1 MDQLSD
7 RLSRLSP
14 EQLAELIQRVRGTQ
28 GAGAP
33 ASSIPRRAGAGPYP
47 LSFAQQRLWFVQQLD
62 PAGTAYNM
70 VGAVRLEGAL
80 DAAALQRAL
89 DAVVERHDALR
100 TTITARDGEAM
111 QAVAERM
118 PVPLEIE
125 ELQALPAEERDGA
138 AAARARREQARG
150 FDLAAGPPLR
160 ATLLRLAPE
169 RHVLL
174 LAMHHLVGDGWS
186 RGIIVRE
193 IAEVYA
199 AAVTGREP
207 RLAELPVRY
216 TDYAAWQRERMRG
229 ELLERE
235 LGWWKATL
243 AGAPEALE
251 LPADHARPPVQSFA
265 GGTYR
270 FRLPAG
276 AVESLRALGR
286 EEDATLF
293 MALLAAYKALLAR
306 YTGQADLVVGT
317 PVANRGRHEVQG
329 VVGFFANTLALRTEL
344 GGDPTFR
351 EVLRRVRDT
360 ALGAYA
366 HEELPFERLVEE
378 LHPRR
383 DLSRNPVFQVMFL
396 LDESP
401 LRPFRLPG
409 VELVPVEVE
418 SGASMFDLTLGIEAG
433 DDGFAARLE
442 YAAELFDAATVERMA
457 ERFCVLLRGIAADPD
472 ARLSDLPLAVA
483 DERARIA
490 GWNATERDYPA
501 DLFVHDLF
509 AAQAARTPDAAAL
522 VHRGERMAYGELEA
536 RANRLA
542 NRLRGLGVRPETRVG
557 VCMERSP
564 ELIVALLAV
573 LKAGGAYVP
582 LDPAYPRGRLRGMI
596 EDARIAL
603 VLTTSDVADRLPEE
617 VRECESARVRKWDGG
632 ADAARAIRIDRIL
645 PGIDAESA
653 GAPRVDLHP
662 DHLSHVI
669 FTSGST
675 GRPKGVM
682 VRHRS
687 TAVLVHW
694 MREIVADDE
703 RACMLGSTSVGF
715 DVSVA
720 EIFGTLCWGG
730 TLVLVE
736 NALELP
742 SVADAGIRS
751 LCTVPSAAAELLR
764 SGGIPASVRSL
775 NLAGE
780 ALPAELARGLYALG
794 TVDVVRNLYG
804 PTEDTSYS
812 TCSVVPRDAERARI
826 GRAMANSRAYVLD
839 AALRP
844 APVGVAGELYLA
856 GDGLARGYEG
866 RPGLTAECF
875 LPDPQGPAG
884 ARMYRTRD
892 RARWTAEG
900 ELEYLGRVDLQ
911 VKVRGVRIEP
921 GEIEA
926 ALRAHP
932 AVEEAVAVVRED
944 APGERRLV
952 AYVVPADGA
961 EAPPAAVLRAH
972 LRERLPEAMVPSVFV
987 ALDALPRTSS
997 GKLDRGALPAPDPPP
1012 AREHAAPRTPVE
1024 ELLAGIYAEVLG
1036 VERVGADADFFD
1048 AGGHSLLAMRLAA
1061 RVRDAFGVELPIRAL
1076 FEAPTVA
1083 ELAARIEAARRTGGD
1098 GAPPLVPV
1106 PRDGPLPASPAQR
1119 RLWLLHQLEPGSAA
1133 YNLAG
1138 ALRIRGP
1145 LEVRALERALA
1156 ETVRRHEP
1164 LRTRF
1169 AEVDGEPV
1177 QVIDPA
1183 ADADLPVI
1191 DLADRN
1197 EAEREDALRA
1207 LAADEALR
1215 PFDLRAGPL
1224 LRCTLARVGEDD
1236 HALLV
1241 TLHHVIADG
1250 WSIGV
1255 LVREVS
1261 EVYAAIVA
1269 GRAPALP
1276 PLPVQ
1281 YADHAVWQR
1290 ARLAGGELERQT
1302 AFWRRALAGA
1312 PPLLELPTDRPRPLV
1327 ADDRGAQLPFALA
1340 PETGCALRALA
1351 RREGAT
1357 PFMTLLAAW
1366 QLLLS
1371 RYSGQDD
1378 VAVGTPVAGRG
1389 RSETEGLI
1397 GCFVNTLVLR
1407 TDLSGDPPFRAL
1419 LGRVRETALAAYAH
1433 QDVPFEALVEALQ
1446 PERSRART
1454 PLFQVAFSLQP
1465 EPPAPRF
1472 GAAEVETIDPG
1483 AHAARFDLSL
1493 ALTEEGDEVRG
1504 SLTYR
1509 TALFDRATAER
1520 MLAHFA
1526 VLLDDVAADPSRP
1539 LSALAL
1545 MGEAERRRVLEGW
1558 NATEAEFD
1566 RTRCLHELFAEQA
1579 RRTPDAQAVV
1589 CGADALTFAELD
1601 ARANRLARHLRGLG
1615 VGPDA
1620 RVGMCLE
1627 RGVELIVA
1635 ILGILK
1641 AGGAYLPLDPAHPAE
1656 RLLGVLEDADARI
1669 VVTAGAAAERL
1680 AGFGGAT
1687 VRLDADAARIAAE
1700 SAEAPSVEVAPENL
1714 AYVIYT
1720 SGSTGRPKGVMVE
1733 HRSVLNLL
1741 AALERGVYARREA
1754 DAPPRVSVNGPVTFD
1769 TSVKQIIQLLRGAT
1783 LCIVP
1788 EHARYDADALG
1799 AVLRDQAVEVLDCTP
1814 AQLRQLLADGVLAKA
1829 GPALTD
1835 LLVAGEA
1842 IDPALWTE
1850 LAALAG
1856 PRAWNL
1862 YGPTECTVD
1871 AALCRVEGDRPV
1883 LGGPVANARLYV
1895 RAANGAPAPT
1905 GVPGE
1910 LYVGGA
1916 GVARGYLGRP
1926 ALTAERFVPDPFA
1939 KEPGAR
1945 LYRTGDR
1952 VRWKC
1957 VSASVRECVSELHVP
1972 VGDRTNAL
1980 THSRTHALEYLGRTD
1995 FQLKLRG
2002 VRVEPGEIEAA
2013 LESHPAVRRAVVVA
2027 REDGAGE
2034 RRLVGYVAAPAEA
2047 AAELRAHLAARLPE
2061 YMVPAAIVALDAL
2074 PLTANGKVD
2083 RGALPAPD
2091 FAAGTDAYVA
2101 PRTPAEEVLAGIF
2114 AQVLQV
2120 ERVGAHDDYFALG
2133 GHSLLAARLVS
2144 RVREA
2149 FGVELPLR
2157 ALFEAPTPALLAARV
2172 EEARREDDGP
2182 QAPPLVPVPRDGPL
2196 PLSFAQRRLWFIDQ
2210 LEPGSAAYNL
2220 PYAVRLRGRLDA
2232 AALERALAELVRRHE
2247 SLRTRFPSVDGEP
2260 VQAIDPA
2267 GPVLLARADLSTE
2280 ADVEAALRTLCADEA
2295 LRPFDLAAGPLL
2307 RATLARVGEDD
2318 HALLLT
2324 LHHAVSDGWSTG
2336 VLVRELSALY
2346 IAFAAGE
2353 ASPLAPLPLQYADY
2367 AAWQRGRLA
2376 GEALEAQLAWWRE
2389 TLRDAPPLLEI
2400 PTDHPRPPVPRGEGG
2415 TIRFA
2420 LPNETTGALRTLAR
2434 GEGATLFMTLLAGWQ
2449 LLLSRWSG
2457 QEDVCVGTPVAG
2469 RTRLE
2474 TEGVVGLF
2482 VNTLVLRGDLSGA
2495 PSFRELLRRA
2505 RETTLGAFQHQEL
2518 PFERLVEEL
2527 APARALGHAPLFQAM
2542 LLLLRNDAREAL
2554 RLDGLQAEVLEPAE
2568 GAPKFD
2574 LTLALTE
2581 AGEALEGTLAYRA
2594 DLFDAATAERM
2605 AEHFGALLAAVAA
2618 EPDAPAASVSFLGD
2632 AERRRLAAWNATDR
2646 GYPRG
2651 ESVHGL
2657 FAAQAART
2665 PDAPA
2670 LVHRGETLSY
2680 AELDARANRL
2690 AHHLRGLGVE
2700 VETRVGVCLERTPEL
2715 IVALLGV
2722 LKAGGAYVPLDP
2734 AYPRERLGWMIE
2746 DAGVRLVLTSSAIA
2760 DHLPASAEPVRLDA
2774 LRARIAA
2781 ERADA
2786 PASAVHPENLSH
2798 VIFTSGSTGRPKGV
2812 MIRHSSVSVLL
2823 HWLRENVTDQERTAV
2838 LGSTSISFDVSVA
2851 EIFGTVCWGGTL
2863 FLVENALELPAVA
2876 DAGIR
2881 YASMVPTA
2889 AAELLRAG
2897 GIPASVRT
2905 LNLGGEPLPNDL
2917 AQALYALGTVEKV
2930 GNLYG
2935 PTEDTT
2941 YSTYSV
2947 VQRGADRVRVGRPVA
2962 NTRAHVLDGGLRAVP
2977 PGVIGEL
2984 YLAGDGVSRGY
2995 AARPGL
3001 TAERFVPDPFGAPGA
3016 RMYRVMD
3023 RVRWTAEGE
3032 LEYFGRTDF
3041 QVKVRGFRIELGEIE
3056 TALRLHPA
3064 VRDAV
3069 AVVRED
3075 APGDRRLA
3083 VYVVAAD
3090 DAVAPPAAELR
3101 AWLKERLPEHMV
3113 PSAFVVLDALPRTP
3127 NGKIDRRAL
3136 PAPDSGGEAD
3146 AYVAPRTP
3154 AEEIVAGIFAE
3165 VLGAE
3170 RVGAGDD
3177 FFALGGHSLLATR
3190 VVSRVREALRAE
3202 LPLRALFESPTVQA
3216 LAARIGELRREGAA
3230 PPAPPLVPVA
3240 RDGALP
3246 LSFAQQRLWFIH
3258 QMDPRSSAYLIPA
3271 ALRLRGALDVEALE
3285 RALTELVRR
3294 HETLRTTFRAEGDG
3308 AVAVVAPP
3316 APFGL
3321 PRDDLRALPPEA
3333 RRAEARRLA
3342 ADEATRPFDLTSQPP
3357 VRARLVRLDEA
3368 EWQLSFTLHHVASD
3382 GWSLGVLVR
3391 EVSALYGAFARGE
3404 PSPLPPLAVQYADY
3418 AAWQRGWLT
3427 GEVLDAQLAW
3437 WRDALAGAPPLLE
3450 LPTDRPRPLVQGSA
3464 GGQVPFRLDEET
3476 AAALREVA
3484 SREGATLFMV
3494 LLAAWQALLARY
3506 AGADDVSVGTPVA
3519 GRTRLETEGLIGFFV
3534 NTLVLR
3540 TDLSGDPPFRELVA
3554 RVRETTLNAYGH
3566 QDIPFERLVEEL
3578 APERSL
3584 RHTPLFQVMLVL
3596 QNNVQEALR
3605 LGDLAAEPVEAV
3617 SGAALFDLM
3626 LNLVEDG
3633 GALAGTLDYRAEL
3646 FERATVERMLDHF
3659 GALLRAVAADPGRRL
3674 SAVELLD
3681 AEERARLAAWND
3693 TALPLPDERRV
3704 HRLIEVQARRTPD
3717 AVAVVFADQALSYR
3731 ELDARAGRL
3740 AHHLVSLGAGPEAR
3754 VGICLERSAEMVV
3767 ALLAVLKAGAAYLPL
3782 DPSYPADRLAYMLE
3796 DSGAPLLVTHRALRT
3811 LLPTDGVRVV
3821 SLDGD
3826 ADAIAARSSEAPG
3839 TAVDAENAAYVIYTS
3854 GSTGRPKGVVVTHGN
3869 AAAFFAGM
3877 DDRVGGTIPGTW
3889 LAVTRVSFDIHVLE
3903 LLWTLARGFR
3913 VVVQPEPDRAGE
3925 GEGLAE
3931 QLRRHRVSHLQCTP
3945 SLASLLVEESG
3956 IESLAGLDRLLLGG
3970 EALPR
3975 ELAARVA
3982 EVLPGGLVNLY
3993 GPTETTV
4000 WSATHA
4006 VERTDGPIP
4015 IGRPIANTRV
4025 HVVDA
4030 ALRPQPGV
4038 VPGELCIAGAGVTR
4052 GYLHRPALTAE
4063 RFVPD
4068 PFSSEPGARMYR
4080 TGDRARW
4087 KCVSA
4092 LVREC
4097 VSELH
4102 APFDDP
4108 TNALTHSR
4116 THALEFLGRIDQQVK
4131 IRGHR
4136 IEPGEIEAVLRTH
4149 PAVAASVVHVREDAP
4164 GDRRL
4169 VAYVVPARAD
4179 APAAADE
4186 AGELREGQVRQWGTV
4201 WDDTYAGS
4209 RAAEEGD
4216 ATFDI
4221 VGWNSSYTG
4230 EPIPAAEMREWVDA
4244 TVARILALGPGR
4256 VLELGV
4262 GMGLLL
4268 FRVAPHARSYLGTDL
4283 SPRALQTLDAR
4294 VRGAAGLPPVTL
4306 MRREAADFAGLEE
4319 RAFDTAVLNSVCQ
4332 YFPGPEYLAEVVDG
4346 TVERL
4351 VDGGAFFVGDVRHR
4365 GTLAAFR
4372 TAVELASAPDGM
4384 PMAELRRRARQVAGE
4399 EEELVADPG
4408 FFHAL
4413 ARRNPRI
4420 GRVEAR
4426 VKRGAHHNE
4435 LTRHRYDVVLR
4446 VGPAAPRAPAPA
4458 LGWDADGVTLEG
4470 VAARLASLDGGALAV
4485 LGVPDAR
4492 VARELRLVELAADPD
4507 GPATVGDARRRL
4519 EADPP
4524 AGVDPEAVWAL
4535 AEARGM
4541 AAELRPAGPGRF
4553 DVLFH
4558 APGCEAFDFPPRA
4571 FTPRPIAAYTNDPLR
4586 AAQARELPPVLRAW
4600 LRDRL
4605 PDYLVPS
4612 AVVLLDEFPLTSNG
4626 KLDRRALP
4634 APRGAD
4640 PAAAE
4645 HAAPRT
4651 AAEEIVAGII
4661 ADVLRVERVG
4671 ARDDFFAL
4679 GGHSLLATQVATRV
4693 RAVFGTELPLRALFQ
4708 APTAAGIAAWLDA
4721 RRGGGE
4727 REATPIEQVAHPGVW
4742 LPLSFAQ
4749 QRLWLVHQMDTASRV
4764 YNQGLAFRL
4773 RGRLDAEALR
4783 RALEE
4788 LVRRHAVFRTRFV
4801 DRDGVPGQ
4809 VIDPPAALPLP
4820 LVDLSGTA
4828 DREDALRGI
4837 VRDEAR
4843 RTFDLAAGG
4852 LLRVLLVRLADDDHA
4867 LVGTMHHIT
4876 NDGWSAGI
4884 LFREVAE
4891 LYHAFAEGRPSP
4903 LAEPPLQYAD
4913 YAAWQRAWLT
4923 PERERAQLDYWRRR
4937 LDGIPSLHL
4946 ATDRTRAAD
4955 GTDGDTQPFAL
4966 SPEVSEGVRRLS
4978 RALGATPFMTL
4989 LAAFQVLLHWQGQ
5002 GDEVVVG
5009 TDIANRNLR
5018 AETEGMVGF
5027 FVNQLVLRVSLAG
5040 NPDFRALLA
5049 RVREAT
5055 LAAYDHQDVPFDR
5068 VVEAL
5073 QPRRAAGETP
5083 FFRVKFVLQNAPA
5096 AEAAALPGLVLERIP
5111 AERGAAQLDVLLAM
5125 HDDGERMAG
5134 HFEYR
5139 TRLFSPE
5146 LIARWTRRLQA
5157 VLAAAVADP
5166 AQGLDALRA
5175 RLDAEEVREGQGA
5188 QNALRERRRAR
5199 FARA

>member
-1 MDQLSD
+1 MDQLSE

-14 EQLAELIQRVRGTQ
+14 EQLAELIQRVRGTG
-28 GAGAP
+28 GADAV
-33 ASSIPRRAGAGPYP
+33 STSISRRTDAGPHP

-62 PAGTAYNM
+62 PDGAAYNM

-80 DAAALQRAL
+80 DLAALRRAL
-89 DAVVERHDALR
+89 DGVVARHDALH
-100 TTITARDGEAM
+100 TVLAVRDGEAEQQVVEGM
-111 QAVAERM
+111 R
-118 PVPLEIE
+118 VPLEVE
-125 ELQALPAEERDGA
+125 EPGA
-138 AAARARREQARG
+138 VSEDEVLLRATREHARG
-150 FDLAAGPPLR
+150 FDLAAGPLLR
-160 ATLLRLAPE
+160 ATLLRLSPE

-174 LAMHHLVGDGWS
+174 LAMHHLVSDGWS

-193 IAEVYA
+193 ISELYT
-199 AAVTGREP
+199 AAVTGQEP
-207 RLAELPVRY
+207 RLADLPIRY
-216 TDYAAWQRERMRG
+216 VDYAAWQRERMRG

-235 LGWWKATL
+235 LGWWKAQL

-251 LPADHARPPVQSFA
+251 LPADHARPPAQSFA
-265 GGTYR
+265 GGTHR
-270 FRLPAG
+270 FRLPAD
-276 AVESLRALGR
+276 AVAALRTLGR
-286 EEDATLF
+286 EEGASLF
-293 MALLAAYKALLAR
+293 IALIAAYETLLAR

-317 PVANRGRHEVQG
+317 PVANRGRGEVQG

-351 EVLRRVRDT
+351 EALRRVRDT

-409 VELVPVEVE
+409 LELAPLEVD
-418 SGASMFDLTLGIEAG
+418 SGTSMFDLTLGIQTADG
-433 DDGFAARLE
+433 GFAARLD
-442 YAAELFDAATVERMA
+442 YAAELFDAATIARMA
-457 ERFCVLLRGIAADPD
+457 EHFGVLLRGIAADPD
-472 ARLSDLPLAVA
+472 ARLSALPLVSAE
-483 DERARIA
+483 ERARVA
-490 GWNATERDYPA
+490 GWNATEREYPPH
-501 DLFVHDLF
+501 LFVHDLF

-522 VHRGERMAYGELEA
+522 VHRGARTAYGELDA

-542 NRLRGLGVRPETRVG
+542 NHLRALGVRPETRVG
-557 VCMERSP
+557 VCMERAP

-582 LDPAYPRGRLRGMI
+582 LDPAYPRERLRGMI
-596 EDARIAL
+596 EDARIPI
-603 VLTTSDVADRLPEE
+603 VLTTSDAADRLPE
-617 VRECESARVRKWDGG
+617 
-632 ADAARAIRIDRIL
+632 DAARAIRIDRIR
-645 PGIDAESA
+645 PEIDAESA
-653 GAPRVDLHP
+653 EAPRTDLHP

-682 VRHRS
+682 IRHRA
-687 TAVLVHW
+687 TAVLMHW
-694 MREIVADDE
+694 MRETVADDE
-703 RACMLGSTSVGF
+703 RACMLASTSVSF

-742 SVADAGIRS
+742 SVVDAGIRS

-780 ALPAELARGLYALG
+780 ALPAELARDLHALG
-794 TVDVVRNLYG
+794 TVAVVRNLYG

-812 TCSVVPRDAERARI
+812 TCAVVPRGAERARI
-826 GRAMANSRAYVLD
+826 GRAMANTRAHVLD

-856 GDGLARGYEG
+856 GDGVARGYEG

-900 ELEYLGRVDLQ
+900 ELEYLGRADLQ
-911 VKVRGVRIEP
+911 LKVRGVRIEP

-932 AVEEAVAVVRED
+932 AVAEAVAVVRGD

-952 AYVVPADGA
+952 AYVVAAEGA
-961 EAPPAAVLRAH
+961 EIATAAVLRAH

-987 ALDALPRTSS
+987 SLDALPRTGS
-997 GKLDRGALPAPDPPP
+997 GKLDRAALPAPDAP
-1012 AREHAAPRTPVE
+1012 AGDAHAAPRTPAE
-1024 ELLAGIYAEVLG
+1024 ELLTGIYAEVLG
-1036 VERVGADADFFD
+1036 VERIGANADFFD
-1048 AGGHSLLAMRLAA
+1048 AGGHSLLAMRLMS
-1061 RVRDAFGVELPIRAL
+1061 RVRDAFGVELPVRAP

-1083 ELAARIEAARRTGGD
+1083 ELAARIDGARRTGD
-1098 GAPPLVPV
+1098 GAPPLVPIS
-1106 PRDGPLPASPAQR
+1106 RDGSLPASLAQR

-1138 ALRIRGP
+1138 ALRIRG
-1145 LEVRALERALA
+1145 LLDVRALGRALA

-1169 AEVDGEPV
+1169 AQVDGEPV

-1183 ADADLPVI
+1183 GDIHLPLVH
-1191 DLADRN
+1191 LAGRTED
-1197 EAEREDALRA
+1197 EREDALRA

-1215 PFDLRAGPL
+1215 PFDLAAGPL
-1224 LRCTLARVGEDD
+1224 LRCTLARVGDGD
-1236 HALLV
+1236 HALLI

-1250 WSIGV
+1250 WSLGV

-1261 EVYAAIVA
+1261 EVYAAIVE
-1269 GRAPALP
+1269 GRAPVLS
-1276 PLPVQ
+1276 PLPIQ
-1281 YADHAVWQR
+1281 YADHAAWQR
-1290 ARLAGGELERQT
+1290 AWLAAGEMERQT
-1302 AFWRRALAGA
+1302 AFWRDALSGA

-1327 ADDRGAQLPFALA
+1327 ADDRGARVPFALA
-1340 PETGCALRALA
+1340 PETGRALRAVA

-1357 PFMTLLAAW
+1357 LFMTLLAAW

-1378 VAVGTPVAGRG
+1378 VAVGTPIAGRG
-1389 RSETEGLI
+1389 RTETEGLI
-1397 GCFVNTLVLR
+1397 GFFVNTLVLR
-1407 TDLSGDPPFRAL
+1407 TDLAGDPTFRAL
-1419 LGRVRETALAAYAH
+1419 LGRVRDTALAAYAH
-1433 QDVPFEALVEALQ
+1433 QDVPFEALVEALR
-1446 PERSRART
+1446 PERSRAHT
-1454 PLFQVAFSLQP
+1454 PLFQAAFSLQP
-1465 EPPAPRF
+1465 ELAAPRL
-1472 GAAEVETIDPG
+1472 GEARVESIDPG
-1483 AHAARFDLSL
+1483 AHAARFDLGL
-1493 ALTEEGDEVRG
+1493 ALAEDGDDVRG

-1509 TALFDRATAER
+1509 TALWDRATAER
-1520 MLAHFA
+1520 MLAHLA
-1526 VLLDDVAADPSRP
+1526 ALLDEVAADASRP

-1545 MGEAERRRVLEGW
+1545 MGEAERRRVLEEW
-1558 NATEAEFD
+1558 NATDADFD
-1566 RTRCLHELFAEQA
+1566 RTRCIHHLFAEQA

-1589 CGADALTFAELD
+1589 HGAEALTFAELE
-1601 ARANRLARHLRGLG
+1601 ARANRLAHHLRGLG

-1627 RGVELIVA
+1627 RGTGMIVA

-1641 AGGAYLPLDPAHPAE
+1641 AGGAYLPLDPAHPAD
-1656 RLLGVLEDADARI
+1656 RLLGVLEDADAHA

-1680 AGFGGAT
+1680 AGFGGAI
-1687 VRLDADAARIAAE
+1687 VRTDADAERIGHE
-1700 SAEAPSVEVAPENL
+1700 PAEAPSVEIAPENL

-1733 HRSVLNLL
+1733 HRSVINLL
-1741 AALERGVYARREA
+1741 VALENGVYAHRDA

-1788 EHARYDADALG
+1788 EAARYDADAIG
-1799 AVLRDQAVEVLDCTP
+1799 AVLRAQAVEVLDCTP
-1814 AQLRQLLADGVLAKA
+1814 AQLRRLLADGVLDRA

-1842 IDPALWTE
+1842 IDAALWQE
-1850 LAALAG
+1850 LAALEG
-1856 PRAWNL
+1856 RRAWNL

-1871 AALCRVEGDRPV
+1871 AALCRIEGDRPV

-1895 RAANGAPAPT
+1895 LGAGGAPMPV

-1910 LYVGGA
+1910 LHVGGA

-1939 KEPGAR
+1939 GKPGAR
-1945 LYRTGDR
+1945 MYRTGDR

-1957 VSASVRECVSELHVP
+1957 VSAEVRECGSEQHAP
-1972 VGDRTNAL
+1972 SDDPTNAL
-1980 THSRTHALEYLGRTD
+1980 THSRTHALEFLGRTD
-1995 FQLKLRG
+1995 FQLKIRG
-2002 VRVEPGEIEAA
+2002 VRMEPGEIEAA
-2013 LESHPAVRRAVVVA
+2013 LQSHPAVRRAVVVA

-2034 RRLVGYVAAPAEA
+2034 RRLVGYVVAPADA
-2047 AAELRAHLAARLPE
+2047 AAELRAYLAARLPE
-2061 YMVPAAIVALDAL
+2061 YMVPAVIVALDAL
-2074 PLTANGKVD
+2074 PLTPHGKVD
-2083 RGALPAPD
+2083 RRALPAPD
-2091 FAAGTDAYVA
+2091 FAVDAGAYVA
-2101 PRTPAEEVLAGIF
+2101 PRTPAEEILAGIF
-2114 AQVLQV
+2114 AQVLRV

-2149 FGVELPLR
+2149 LGVELPLR
-2157 ALFEAPTPALLAARV
+2157 ALFDAPTPALLAARV
-2172 EEARREDDGP
+2172 DEARREEGAP
-2182 QAPPLVPVPRDGPL
+2182 QAPPLIPVPRDGAL
-2196 PLSFAQRRLWFIDQ
+2196 PLSFAQQRLWFIDQ

-2232 AALERALAELVRRHE
+2232 AALERALAETVRRHE

-2260 VQAIDPA
+2260 AQVIDP
-2267 GPVLLARADLSTE
+2267 PTPIHLSLVEVSAD
-2280 ADVEAALRTLCADEA
+2280 ADPEAALRTLCADEA

-2307 RATLARVGEDD
+2307 RGTLARVGDDD

-2346 IAFAAGE
+2346 TAFAAGE

-2367 AAWQRGRLA
+2367 AAWQRARLS
-2376 GEALEAQLAWWRE
+2376 GEVLEAQLAWWRE
-2389 TLRDAPPLLEI
+2389 TLRDAPPLLEL
-2400 PTDHPRPPVPRGEGG
+2400 PTDHPRPSMPTGEGG
-2415 TIRFA
+2415 TVRFTLSA
-2420 LPNETTGALRTLAR
+2420 ETADALRALAR
-2434 GEGATLFMTLLAGWQ
+2434 REGATLFMTLLAGWQ

-2457 QEDVCVGTPVAG
+2457 QDDVCVGTPVAG

-2474 TEGVVGLF
+2474 TEGVIGLF

-2505 RETTLGAFQHQEL
+2505 REAALGAFQHQEL

-2527 APARALGHAPLFQAM
+2527 APGRALGHAPLFQAM
-2542 LLLLRNDAREAL
+2542 LIVQNNAREAL
-2554 RLDGLQAEVLEPAE
+2554 RLGSLKAEVLEPA
-2568 GAPKFD
+2568 ATAAKFD
-2574 LTLALTE
+2574 LTLAVME
-2581 AGEALEGTLAYRA
+2581 ADGRLEAELIYRA

-2605 AEHFGALLAAVAA
+2605 AEAFGALLAAAA
-2618 EPDAPAASVSFLGD
+2618 AQPDRPAASVCFLGAAD
-2632 AERRRLAAWNATDR
+2632 RRQLAAWNATERD
-2646 GYPRG
+2646 YPAG
-2651 ESVHGL
+2651 LVHEL
-2657 FAAQAART
+2657 FAVQAART
-2665 PDAPA
+2665 PDVAA

-2680 AELDARANRL
+2680 ATLEARANRL
-2690 AHHLRGLGVE
+2690 AHHLRARGAG

-2715 IVALLGV
+2715 IVALLAV
-2722 LKAGGAYVPLDP
+2722 IKAGGAYVPLDP
-2734 AYPRERLGWMIE
+2734 AYPRERLGWMVE
-2746 DAGVRLVLTSSAIA
+2746 DADVRAVITTAALA
-2760 DHLPASAEPVRLDA
+2760 DRLPAGADA
-2774 LRARIAA
+2774 VCVDADRERIAA
-2781 ERADA
+2781 RPADA
-2786 PASAVHPENLSH
+2786 PASIVHPQNLSH

-2812 MIRHSSVSVLL
+2812 MIRHASTAVLL
-2823 HWLRENVTDQERTAV
+2823 RWLRENVTDDERAAV
-2838 LGSTSISFDVSVA
+2838 LGSTSINFDVSVA
-2851 EIFGTVCWGGTL
+2851 EIFGTLCWGGTL
-2863 FLVENALELPAVA
+2863 VLVENALELPAVA
-2876 DAGIR
+2876 DRGIR

-2941 YSTYSV
+2941 YSTYSLV
-2947 VQRGADRVRVGRPVA
+2947 PRGGAKVRVGRPVA
-2962 NTRAHVLDGGLRAVP
+2962 NTRAHVLDTGMRPVP
-2977 PGVIGEL
+2977 IGVIGEL
-2984 YLAGDGVSRGY
+2984 YLAGDGLARGY

-3001 TAERFVPDPFGAPGA
+3001 TAERFLPDPFGAPGS

-3023 RVRWTAEGE
+3023 RVRWTVDGE

-3056 TALRLHPA
+3056 TALRSHPA
-3064 VRDAV
+3064 VADAV

-3075 APGDRRLA
+3075 APGERRLA
-3083 VYVVAAD
+3083 AYAVAAE
-3090 DAVAPPAAELR
+3090 DADVPSSTELR
-3101 AWLKERLPEHMV
+3101 AWLAERLPEHVV
-3113 PSAFVVLDALPRTP
+3113 PSAVVPLRELPRTP

-3136 PAPDSGGEAD
+3136 PAPDFAAEAE

-3165 VLGAE
+3165 VLGVE
-3170 RVGAGDD
+3170 QVGAGDD
-3177 FFALGGHSLLATR
+3177 FFARGGHSLLATR
-3190 VVSRVREALRAE
+3190 VVSRVREAFRAE
-3202 LPLRALFESPTVQA
+3202 LPLRALFDAPTVRA
-3216 LAARIGELRREGAA
+3216 LAARIDAAREGASSE
-3230 PPAPPLVPVA
+3230 APPLVPLP

-3258 QMDPRSSAYLIPA
+3258 QMDPHASAYLIPA
-3271 ALRLRGALDVEALE
+3271 ALRLRGALDVDALE

-3294 HETLRTTFRAEGDG
+3294 HETLRTTFRAEGG
-3308 AVAVVAPP
+3308 GPVAVVA
-3316 APFGL
+3316 APGPFDL
-3321 PRDDLRALPPEA
+3321 PRTDLRALPIDARAEEA
-3333 RRAEARRLA
+3333 RRIA
-3342 ADEATRPFDLTSQPP
+3342 ADEATRPFDLGAQPP
-3357 VRARLVRLDEA
+3357 VRARLVRVDEE
-3368 EWQLSFTLHHVASD
+3368 EWQLSFTLHHVAGD

-3391 EVSALYGAFARGE
+3391 EVSALYAAFARGE
-3404 PSPLPPLAVQYADY
+3404 PSPLPELPIQYADY
-3418 AAWQRGWLT
+3418 AAWQRAWLT

-3450 LPTDRPRPLVQGSA
+3450 LPTDRPRPPVQGSA
-3464 GGQVPFRLDEET
+3464 GGQVAFHLPAET
-3476 AAALREVA
+3476 VAALREVA
-3484 SREGATLFMV
+3484 RRQGATLFMV
-3494 LLAAWQALLARY
+3494 LLAGWQALLARY

-3584 RHTPLFQVMLVL
+3584 RHTPLFQAMLVL
-3596 QNNVQEALR
+3596 QNNVHEALR
-3605 LGDLAAEPVEAV
+3605 LGPLDAEPVEAV

-3626 LNLVEDG
+3626 LNLREDG
-3633 GALAGTLDYRAEL
+3633 DALAGTLDYRAEL
-3646 FERATVERMLDHF
+3646 FDRGTVERMLDHLR
-3659 GALLRAVAADPGRRL
+3659 ALLRTVAADPGRRL
-3674 SAVELLD
+3674 SDVDLLD
-3681 AEERARLAAWND
+3681 AAERARLAAWNRTD
-3693 TALPLPDERRV
+3693 LPLPDERRV
-3704 HRLIEVQARRTPD
+3704 HRLIEVRARRTPD
-3717 AVAVVFADQALSYR
+3717 AAAVVFAGEALTYA
-3731 ELDARAGRL
+3731 ELDARANRL
-3740 AHHLVSLGAGPEAR
+3740 ARHLAALGAGPETR

-3782 DPSYPADRLAYMLE
+3782 DPSYPADRLAYMLG
-3796 DSGAPLLVTHRALRT
+3796 DSGAPLLVTQHALRT
-3811 LLPTDGVRVV
+3811 LLPASGVRPVFV
-3821 SLDGD
+3821 DTDAAEIAALP
-3826 ADAIAARSSEAPG
+3826 ADAPE

-3854 GSTGRPKGVVVTHGN
+3854 GSTGRPKGVVVTHTN

-3877 DDRVGGTIPGTW
+3877 DDRVGGSMPGTW
-3889 LAVTRVSFDIHVLE
+3889 LAVTRISFDIHVLE

-3913 VVVQPEPDRAGE
+3913 VVVQPEPDRAGA
-3925 GEGLAE
+3925 GEGIAE
-3931 QLRRHRVSHLQCTP
+3931 QIRRHGVTHLQCTP
-3945 SLASLLVEESG
+3945 SLASMLLAESG
-3956 IESLAGLDRLLLGG
+3956 TEALAGLERLFLGG
-3970 EALPR
+3970 EALPP
-3975 ELAARVA
+3975 ELAARIG

-4006 VERTDGPIP
+4006 VRETDGPIP

-4030 ALRPQPGV
+4030 ALRPQPGI

-4052 GYLHRPALTAE
+4052 GYLGRPALTAD

-4080 TGDRARW
+4080 TGDRVR
-4087 KCVSA
+4087 
-4092 LVREC
+4092 VREC
-4097 VSELH
+4097 EGAKVRKWERAADSPEDASAL
-4102 APFDDP
+4102 APS
-4108 TNALTHSR
+4108 HSR
-4116 THALEFLGRIDQQVK
+4116 TFALEYLGRIDQQVK

-4136 IEPGEIEAVLRTH
+4136 VEPGEIEAVLRLH
-4149 PAVAASVVHVREDAP
+4149 PSVAAALVHAREDAP

-4169 VAYVVPARAD
+4169 VAYVVPARAETEEG
-4179 APAAADE
+4179 ADE
-4186 AGELREGQVRQWGTV
+4186 AGELREGQVRQWETV

-4216 ATFDI
+4216 AAFDI
-4221 VGWNSSYTG
+4221 TGWNSSYTG
-4230 EPIPAAEMREWVDA
+4230 EPIPAEEMREWVGA

-4268 FRVAPHARSYLGTDL
+4268 LRVAPRARSYLGTDL
-4283 SPRALQTLDAR
+4283 SPRALEAVEAR
-4294 VRGAAGLPPVTL
+4294 VRAAAGLPPVTL
-4306 MRREAADFAGLEE
+4306 LRREAADFAGLAA

-4332 YFPGPEYLAEVVDG
+4332 YFPGPDYLAEVVDG
-4346 TVERL
+4346 AVERL
-4351 VDGGAFFVGDVRHR
+4351 EDGGAFFIGDVRHR

-4372 TAVELASAPDGM
+4372 AAVEFASAPDGM
-4384 PMAELRRRARQVAGE
+4384 PLAELMRRARRAADE
-4399 EEELVADPG
+4399 EEELVVEPD

-4446 VGPAAPRAPAPA
+4446 VGPSAPRAAAPS
-4458 LGWDADGVTLEG
+4458 LSWDADGVTMD
-4470 VAARLASLDGGALAV
+4470 VLAERIGAPDNGALAV

-4492 VARELRLVELAADPD
+4492 VARELRLAELAADPD
-4507 GPATVGDARRRL
+4507 GPATVGEARRRL
-4519 EADPP
+4519 DAEPP
-4524 AGVDPEAVWAL
+4524 AGIDPEALWAL

-4558 APGCEAFDFPPRA
+4558 PAGSEAFDFPSRA
-4571 FTPRPIAAYTNDPLR
+4571 VPVRPLAAYANDPLR
-4586 AAQARELPPVLRAW
+4586 AAQARELAPRLRAW

-4605 PDYLVPS
+4605 PEHLVPA
-4612 AVVLLDEFPLTSNG
+4612 AVVLLDAFPLTPNG

-4634 APRGAD
+4634 APAGAD
-4640 PAAAE
+4640 APVAG
-4645 HAAPRT
+4645 HVAPRT
-4651 AAEEIVAGII
+4651 ATEEIVAGIM
-4661 ADVLRVERVG
+4661 ADVLRTERVG

-4679 GGHSLLATQVATRV
+4679 GGHSLLATQVAIRV
-4693 RAVFGTELPLRALFQ
+4693 RAAFGTELPLRALFQ
-4708 APTAAGIAAWLDA
+4708 APTAAGIAAWLDE
-4721 RRGGGE
+4721 RRGGSSVPN
-4727 REATPIEQVAHPGVW
+4727 AAPIARVAEPGAR

-4749 QRLWLVHQMDTASRV
+4749 QRLWLVHQMDVESRV

-4783 RALEE
+4783 RALQE
-4788 LVRRHAVFRTRFV
+4788 LIRRHAVFRTRFV

-4809 VIDPPAALPLP
+4809 VIDPPTDLPLP
-4820 LVDLSGTA
+4820 LVDLSGDA
-4828 DREDALRGI
+4828 DREAMLLDI
-4837 VRDEAR
+4837 VCEEAR
-4843 RTFDLAAGG
+4843 RLFDLASGT

-4903 LAEPPLQYAD
+4903 LAEPALQYAD

-4937 LDGIPSLHL
+4937 LDGVPPLRL

-4955 GTDGDTQPFAL
+4955 GTDGGTQPFAL
-4966 SPEVSEGVRRLS
+4966 SPEASDGVRRLS

-4989 LAAFQVLLHWQGQ
+4989 LAAFQVLLHWQG
-5002 GDEVVVG
+5002 GDDEIVVG

-5040 NPDFRALLA
+5040 NPDFRALVG
-5049 RVREAT
+5049 RVREET

-5068 VVEAL
+5068 VVEAFA
-5073 QPRRAAGETP
+5073 PRRAAGETP
-5083 FFRVKFVLQNAPA
+5083 FFRAKLVLQNAPA
-5096 AEAAALPGLVLERIP
+5096 AHSATLPGLMLEQIP
-5111 AERGAAQLDVLLAM
+5111 AERGAAQLDVLLAL
-5125 HDDGERMAG
+5125 HDDGERMTG
-5134 HFEYR
+5134 HWEYR
-5139 TRLFSPE
+5139 TSLFSPE
-5146 LIARWTRRLQA
+5146 LIARWGRRLAA
-5157 VLAAAVADP
+5157 VVEAAVADP
-5166 AQGLDALRA
+5166 SLGVDALRA
-5175 RLDAEEVREGQGA
+5175 RLDAEEVRGGQDA
-5188 QNALRERRRAR
+5188 QEAMKERRRAR
-5199 FARA
+5199 FARPAAAP